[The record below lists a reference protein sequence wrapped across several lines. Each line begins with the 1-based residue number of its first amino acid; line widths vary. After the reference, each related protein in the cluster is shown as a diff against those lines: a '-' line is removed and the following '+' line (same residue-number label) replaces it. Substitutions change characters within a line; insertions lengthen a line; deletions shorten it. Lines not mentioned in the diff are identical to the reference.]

1 MARRKRYGGRVG
13 PGCSATSGRSS
24 RPMKYVLV
32 RIAIGVLVICATPL
46 AVLAVLLGGGPDD
59 MDFLQSG
66 WGPMGSSLFVL
77 GGLSLCSWLV
87 GAIAAAVWKK
97 RFCFAWRWGI
107 ILAIAS
113 FLVVL
118 LGSVFIEALPL
129 LKPWLTLTE
138 RFIVHILFSLL
149 PSQVA
154 FWGFSGV
161 MRIGWK
167 RRRVGS

>member
-1 MARRKRYGGRVG
+1 
-13 PGCSATSGRSS
+13 
-24 RPMKYVLV
+24 MKYVLA
-32 RIAIGVLVICATPL
+32 RIAIGVLVVCVTPL
-46 AVLAVLLGGGPDD
+46 AVLAVLLEGGPGDL
-59 MDFLQSG
+59 DFLQSG

-87 GAIAAAVWKK
+87 GAIAAAVWEK

-107 ILAIAS
+107 LLAIAS
-113 FLVVL
+113 FLAVL
-118 LGSVFIEALPL
+118 LGSVFIEALPV
-129 LKPWLTLTE
+129 LKPWLELPE
-138 RFIVHILFSLL
+138 RFIVHTLFSLL

-167 RRRVGS
+167 SRLVGS

>member
-1 MARRKRYGGRVG
+1 MTAETG
-13 PGCSATSGRSS
+13 SRSS
-24 RPMKYVLV
+24 RPMKYVLA
-32 RIAIGVLVICATPL
+32 RIAIGVLVVCVTPL
-46 AVLAVLLGGGPDD
+46 AVLLVLHGCEPRYL
-59 MDFLQSG
+59 DFLERG
-66 WGPMGSSLFVL
+66 WGPLGSLPFVL

-138 RFIVHILFSLL
+138 RFIVHTLFSLL

-161 MRIGWK
+161 MQIGWK
-167 RRRVGS
+167 SRLVGS

>member
-1 MARRKRYGGRVG
+1 
-13 PGCSATSGRSS
+13 
-24 RPMKYVLV
+24 
-32 RIAIGVLVICATPL
+32 
-46 AVLAVLLGGGPDD
+46 
-59 MDFLQSG
+59 
-66 WGPMGSSLFVL
+66 MGSAPFVL

-129 LKPWLTLTE
+129 LKPWLTPTE
-138 RFIVHILFSLL
+138 RFIAHTLFSLL

-167 RRRVGS
+167 SRLVGS

>member
-1 MARRKRYGGRVG
+1 MTAE
-13 PGCSATSGRSS
+13 TSGRSS
-24 RPMKYVLV
+24 SPMKYVLA
-32 RIAIGVLVICATPL
+32 RIAICILVLCVTTL
-46 AVLAVLLGGGPDD
+46 WVLLVLLKGGSGGL
-59 MDFLQSG
+59 DFID
-66 WGPMGSSLFVL
+66 SSFGGMVSSAYAL

-138 RFIVHILFSLL
+138 RFIVHTLLSLL

>member
-1 MARRKRYGGRVG
+1 MTAE
-13 PGCSATSGRSS
+13 TSSRSS

-32 RIAIGVLVICATPL
+32 RIAICVFVICVIPL
-46 AVLAVLLGGGPDD
+46 AVLLVLLGGEPRYL
-59 MDFLQSG
+59 DFLERG
-66 WGPMGSSLFVL
+66 WGPMGSSPFVI

-129 LKPWLTLTE
+129 LKPWLPLTE

-167 RRRVGS
+167 SRRVGS